1 MAEYIGVAP
10 LACERVM
17 IGLEILET
25 YRCSCSS
32 AEIGSCM
39 SLSEQWYGQE
49 CTRVVV
55 RQFSQI
61 QRA

>member
-17 IGLEILET
+17 EM

-49 CTRVVV
+49 CT
-55 RQFSQI
+55 
-61 QRA
+61 